1 MDDEKKKEPFRL
13 LSQIIASP
21 PEDEN
26 KKYIFLL
33 PFGAKQRTQAVRRCG
48 FWAIQIEKAK
58 DKDKQTE
65 FDEDARNCTKIL
77 WAALLN
83 NKNCFDYVFVIAC
96 FDQGAL
102 LKNFFEENGFK
113 YRDDGW
119 KIFQKLPKD
128 NSEDTCRIID
138 GRIKAFIALA
148 QEQWAEATRTVDLER
163 FHTRDQSGNLRG
175 VFHDAIYQ
183 HIKREYNLFVMG
195 GTVYIYDNGVYKPD
209 SSGAR
214 LKTLIRSFIYPQFIK
229 STTINNIFALFLM
242 DSELEKTFDEINNYP
257 AYWINFQNGFYD
269 PKEKKMVM
277 HSPEYLSIN
286 QLPHEFEPSA
296 KLEGKAIEEWLCFIA
311 PEADSREMILQFAGY
326 CLGRDVGQQ
335 KFMILNGEGG
345 SGKSTLIR
353 LIESMV
359 GSENISNI
367 ALSELQTRFASFGL
381 MGKLLNSCADLE
393 IAALED
399 TSVLKK
405 SLGEDRLR
413 GEQKGHDAISFRSY
427 AKMIFSTNELPT
439 VRSERTNGFYRR
451 LLIMPM
457 NRTPTHNRADFFDS
471 LNNEIDYF
479 IHITVEALERMYETG
494 LITESKLSIE
504 AIQQMK
510 MDSDSVEAWLQEQT
524 YRVPGSKIN
533 RAELYQRYNTY
544 CVENERQSL
553 SRTNFF
559 KALRSKGFS
568 ERKSNGINYIEG
580 ISLENP
586 SLKASLFVPAKKEE
600 QLEIPF

>member
-1 MDDEKKKEPFRL
+1 ML
-13 LSQIIASP
+13 IYG
-21 PEDEN
+21 N
-26 KKYIFLL
+26 KIKL
-33 PFGAKQRTQAVRRCG
+33 
-48 FWAIQIEKAK
+48 
-58 DKDKQTE
+58 
-65 FDEDARNCTKIL
+65 
-77 WAALLN
+77 
-83 NKNCFDYVFVIAC
+83 
-96 FDQGAL
+96 
-102 LKNFFEENGFK
+102 
-113 YRDDGW
+113 
-119 KIFQKLPKD
+119 IFQLQPKDDDSRYFFIISSRNKWLEMLGDSKHQFIVLDDTFSADQLCDLWCDLYGHQSVSDRLVNTFKFVLCSTKNDNDIMKETCENLKFKFLMGYKLFKKLPPD
-128 NSEDTCRIID
+128 CSQDTCYL
-138 GRIKAFIALA
+138 F
-148 QEQWAEATRTVDLER
+148 EQRVQSFVAAYEVQRKEAIRTVDLEK
-163 FHTRDQSGNLRG
+163 FHTRDQNGNLRG

-183 HIKREYNLFVMG
+183 HIKQEYNLFVMG

-209 SSGAR
+209 FSGAQ
-214 LKTLIRSFIYPQFIK
+214 LKTLIKSFIYPQFIK

-257 AYWINFQNGFYD
+257 AHWINFQNGFYD
-269 PKEKKMVM
+269 PKEKKMVK
-277 HSPEYLSIN
+277 HSPGYFSIN
-286 QLPHEFEPSA
+286 QLPHAFSPSA
-296 KLEGKAIEEWLCFIA
+296 KLEGKAIEEWLNFIA
-311 PEADSREMILQFAGY
+311 PEPDSREMILQFAGY
-326 CLGRDVGQQ
+326 CLGRDVSQQ

-359 GSENISNI
+359 GSENISSI
-367 ALSELQTRFASFGL
+367 SLLEMQQRFASFGL

-405 SLGEDRLR
+405 ALGEDRLR
-413 GEQKGHDAISFRSY
+413 GERKGCDAISFKSY

-439 VRSERTNGFYRR
+439 VRAERTNGFYRR

-457 NRTPTHNRADFFDS
+457 NRTPIHNRADFFDS
-471 LNNEIDYF
+471 LNKEIDYF
-479 IHITVEALERMYETG
+479 IHITVEALERMYETS
-494 LITESKLSIE
+494 LITESKASVE

-510 MDSDSVEAWLQEQT
+510 KDSDSVEAWLQEQT
-524 YRVPGSKIN
+524 YRVSGSKIN
-533 RAELYQRYNTY
+533 RAELYQRYNMY

-568 ERKSNGINYIEG
+568 ERKSNGINFIEG

-586 SLKASLFVPAKKEE
+586 SLKASLFITAKKEE

>member
-1 MDDEKKKEPFRL
+1 ML
-13 LSQIIASP
+13 IYG
-21 PEDEN
+21 N
-26 KKYIFLL
+26 KIKL
-33 PFGAKQRTQAVRRCG
+33 
-48 FWAIQIEKAK
+48 
-58 DKDKQTE
+58 
-65 FDEDARNCTKIL
+65 
-77 WAALLN
+77 
-83 NKNCFDYVFVIAC
+83 
-96 FDQGAL
+96 
-102 LKNFFEENGFK
+102 
-113 YRDDGW
+113 
-119 KIFQKLPKD
+119 IFQLQPKDDDSRYFFIISSRNKWLEMLGDSKHQFIVLDDTFSADQLCDLWCDLYGHQSVSDRLVNTFKFVLCSTKNDNDIMKETCENLKFKFLMGYKLFKKLPPD
-128 NSEDTCRIID
+128 CSQDTCYL
-138 GRIKAFIALA
+138 F
-148 QEQWAEATRTVDLER
+148 EQRVQSFVAAYEVQRKEAIRTVDLEK
-163 FHTRDQSGNLRG
+163 FHTRDQNGNLRG

-183 HIKREYNLFVMG
+183 HIKQEYNLFAMG

-209 SSGAR
+209 FSGAQ
-214 LKTLIRSFIYPQFIK
+214 LKTLIKSFIYPQFIK

-257 AYWINFQNGFYD
+257 AHWINFQNGFYD
-269 PKEKKMVM
+269 PKEKKMVK
-277 HSPEYLSIN
+277 HSPEYFSIN
-286 QLPHEFEPSA
+286 QLPHAFSPSA
-296 KLEGKAIEEWLCFIA
+296 KLEGKAIEEWLNFIA
-311 PEADSREMILQFAGY
+311 PEPDSREMILQFSGY
-326 CLGRDVGQQ
+326 CLGRDVSQQ

-359 GSENISNI
+359 GSENISSI
-367 ALSELQTRFASFGL
+367 SLLEMQQRFASFGL

-405 SLGEDRLR
+405 ALGEDRLR
-413 GEQKGHDAISFRSY
+413 GERKGCDAISFKSY

-439 VRSERTNGFYRR
+439 VRAERTNGFYRR

-457 NRTPTHNRADFFDS
+457 NRTPIHNRADFFDS
-471 LNNEIDYF
+471 LNKEIDYF
-479 IHITVEALERMYETG
+479 IHITVEALERMYETS
-494 LITESKLSIE
+494 LITESKASVE

-510 MDSDSVEAWLQEQT
+510 KDSDSVEAWLQEQT
-524 YRVPGSKIN
+524 YRVSGSKIN
-533 RAELYQRYNTY
+533 RAELYQRYNMY

-568 ERKSNGINYIEG
+568 ERKSNGINFIEG

-586 SLKASLFVPAKKEE
+586 SLKASLFITAKKEE